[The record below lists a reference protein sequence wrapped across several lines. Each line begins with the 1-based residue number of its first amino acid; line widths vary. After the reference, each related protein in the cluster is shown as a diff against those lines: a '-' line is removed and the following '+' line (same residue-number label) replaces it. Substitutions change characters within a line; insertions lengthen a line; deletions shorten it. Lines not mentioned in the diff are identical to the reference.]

1 MTRTRR
7 RAGRAGRRSRDG
19 AGPVSRYGAGPTEG
33 TPTANRRRSWVATAS
48 GFIATRILRPGS
60 ADPAFSRH
68 RDSGPSLL
76 KPILTRARIHSDLS
90 RRSPGRAGT
99 TAHRA
104 RRRRPRFRRATDRK
118 RRAYSGRPAGAVAV
132 IAPGSGALRY
142 GPSSPTPHRPTG
154 MLGRGT
160 GPSVDQPPP
169 PPAERGG
176 GACCRVRGCGALSS
190 SSPEVCAGAG
200 AAGGGRGS
208 TETAARVCAEGES
221 SSINRDINRL
231 RGF

>member
-142 GPSSPTPHRPTG
+142 GPSSPTPHRPPG

-169 PPAERGG
+169 PLRPSAAAARAAE
-176 GACCRVRGCGALSS
+176 S
-190 SSPEVCAGAG
+190 AGAVLSLRRARRFARARARR
-200 AAGGGRGS
+200 AADAGPRKLP
-208 TETAARVCAEGES
+208 RVCAQKGRALQLIE
-221 SSINRDINRL
+221 I
-231 RGF
+231 

>member
-160 GPSVDQPPP
+160 GPSVDRRAQRL
-169 PPAERGG
+169 AR
-176 GACCRVRGCGALSS
+176 ARARRAAD
-190 SSPEVCAGAG
+190 AGPLKLPRA
-200 AAGGGRGS
+200 
-208 TETAARVCAEGES
+208 
-221 SSINRDINRL
+221 RL
-231 RGF
+231 RRRGELFN